1 MKEQKP
7 KFKMSYV
14 ITLLLVVLL
23 ICVLFIPSGYKGQM
37 LVDREYDV
45 QELINGTYKPSED
58 YQGEGQQ
65 MIAFYYK
72 DGTAYIL
79 VKDSKFVGKF
89 PKYSDYYFYY
99 EKGNDGIINSVLA
112 KINEY
117 NKDAEVAIQVSGPQP
132 DGINWWDIVYPILYI
147 GFGLFLVWM
156 IFKMIGGANKGAMT
170 FGKSNARAYTSNKVK
185 FSDVAGT
192 EEEKEELAEIV
203 EFLKNPKK
211 FTQLGARIPK
221 GVLLVGPPGT
231 GKTLLARA
239 VAGEANVPF
248 ISISGSDFVEMF
260 VGVGASRVRDLF
272 EQAKAKKPCI
282 IFIDEIDA
290 VGRQRGAGLGGGN
303 DEREQTLNQ
312 LLVEMDGFEANE
324 GIIVLAATNR
334 SDVLDPALLRPGRFD
349 RQVFVNIPDVK
360 GREGILKIHA
370 RNKPIDENVDFKTLA
385 KITVGF
391 TGADIENMLNEAA
404 ILAARANRPKIIMTD
419 ITEGINK
426 VIMGPQKK
434 SRLVTE
440 KDKRLTAYHEAG
452 HAILAMKLPHCDA
465 VQEVSIIPRGGA
477 AGYTMQRPEND
488 DRNDTYNHLMD
499 EIAMCM
505 GGRIAEELIIKDITT
520 GASGDINHATK
531 LAHDMVYRYGMS
543 KRLGFMSL
551 DTSEQ
556 VFIGRDYQTKNSFS
570 DKLAAEADDEIREI
584 LDYNYKRAKKIL
596 TDNVSLMH
604 EMVKLLLERET
615 IYKQETDLLLEG
627 KTAQEVLAIMEKKDK
642 EQKEKEAKQREA
654 MQKEMRLA
662 SYRQKVVDGE
672 KLLISG
678 IITQEEYEAIK
689 KEYEAFAKEME
700 KENAKPETEKKEE
713 SADKKEATPKP
724 AVKRIVKPKTEKE
737 SEKKPVSKKKSTDKK
752 DDKE

>member
-1 MKEQKP
+1 MKEKKS

-14 ITLLLVVLL
+14 VMLLLLV
-23 ICVLFIPSGYKGQM
+23 LFLCILFVPNGYKGELLTGGKEDVLA
-37 LVDREYDV
+37 LV
-45 QELINGTYKPSED
+45 NGTYN
-58 YQGEGQQ
+58 QGEKMSDGSINDGEQ
-65 MIAFYYK
+65 MIGFYYK
-72 DGTAYIL
+72 NGTAYVL
-79 VKDSKFVGKF
+79 VEDSKFIGNF
-89 PKYSDYYFYY
+89 PEYADYYFYY
-99 EKGNDGIINSVLA
+99 DEDIDWPMMNEILDAISTKNSSEIV
-112 KINEY
+112 
-117 NKDAEVAIQVSGPQP
+117 IQVSGPMP
-132 DGINWWDIVYPILYI
+132 DGINWWDIIYPILYI

-156 IFKMIGGANKGAMT
+156 IFKMIAGTNKGAMT

-185 FSDVAGT
+185 FADVAGT

-211 FTQLGARIPK
+211 FTALGARIPK

-272 EQAKAKKPCI
+272 DQAKKNKPCI

-312 LLVEMDGFEANE
+312 LLVEMDGFESNE

-349 RQVFVNIPDVK
+349 RQVYVNIPDVK
-360 GREGILKIHA
+360 GREGILRIHA
-370 RNKPIDENVDFKTLA
+370 KNKPIDENVDFKTLA

-440 KDKRLTAYHEAG
+440 KDKNITAYHEAG
-452 HAILAMKLPHCDA
+452 HAILAKKLEHCDE
-465 VQEVSIIPRGGA
+465 VQEVSIIPRGHA
-477 AGYTMQRPEND
+477 AGYTMQRPQND
-488 DRNDTYNHLMD
+488 NRRDTYNHLMD

-505 GGRIAEELIIKDITT
+505 GGRIAEEIIFKDITT
-520 GASGDINHATK
+520 GASGDINQATK
-531 LAHDMVYRYGMS
+531 IARDMVYRYGMS
-543 KRLGFMSL
+543 KHLGFMSL

-556 VFIGRDYQTKNSFS
+556 VFIGRDYQTKNQFS

-584 LDYNYKRAKKIL
+584 LDFNYKRAKKIL
-596 TDNVSLMH
+596 SDNVSLMD

-615 IYKQETDLLLEG
+615 IYQYETDLLMEG
-627 KTAQEVLAIMEKKDK
+627 KSAEEILKLLEENDK
-642 EQKEKEAKQREA
+642 IQKQKEAEHRAMLQKQAK
-654 MQKEMRLA
+654 LD
-662 SYRQKVVDGE
+662 SYKQKVLDGE
-672 KLLISG
+672 KLLAGG
-678 IITQEEYEAIK
+678 IITEAEYQAIK
-689 KEYEAFAKEME
+689 KEYENVVKELENSEAEEAKV
-700 KENAKPETEKKEE
+700 KEE
-713 SADKKEATPKP
+713 VKKIEVEET
-724 AVKRIVKPKTEKE
+724 TQETT
-737 SEKKPVSKKKSTDKK
+737 TDT
-752 DDKE
+752 DDTKNSDNKGE

>member
-99 EKGNDGIINSVLA
+99 EKGNDGIINSVLD

-117 NKDAEVAIQVSGPQP
+117 NKDATVAIQVSGPQP

-156 IFKMIGGANKGAMT
+156 IFKMIGGANKGAMS

-404 ILAARANRPKIIMTD
+404 ILAARANRPKILMTD

-488 DRNDTYNHLMD
+488 DRNDTFNHLMD

-596 TDNVSLMH
+596 ADNVSLMH

-627 KTAQEVLAIMEKKDK
+627 KTAEEVLSIMEKKDK
-642 EQKEKEAKQREA
+642 EQKAKEAKQREA

-678 IITQEEYEAIK
+678 IITQEEYEVIK
-689 KEYEAFAKEME
+689 KEYEAFAKEMDKE
-700 KENAKPETEKKEE
+700 KTKPEEKKVEKLEE
-713 SADKKEATPKP
+713 NSATPKP
-724 AVKRIVKPKTEKE
+724 AVKRVVKPKTEKE
-737 SEKKPVSKKKSTDKK
+737 ADKKPISKKKSTDKK